1 MRKVLIKSNN
11 YLYHF
16 YPIKFCNINGKINK
30 ILIIFLIIS
39 ISLNLIFILN
49 HQYNKTK
56 RNSKIVEIDEKET
69 NLFCNYNSR
78 LEYNITNGRITAFVN
93 ADHVYKSFI
102 PIFCASLL
110 YSDTRNRTDIEIII
124 DSKKLPENI
133 EKAIEYLREI
143 YIHSKILIRYN
154 MYKAYKNYAILN
166 ENKVRKDSIRFLI
179 EPTIKN
185 EYIFIG
191 DIDIVYLIENYY
203 DNYLI
208 DMFNRTSCY
217 SNIVRP
223 NTNNTRLSGV
233 HFSKWNCLYPILL
246 PKNYDLMLC
255 DENLLLVRLKK
266 LGVNIDYQSKF
277 RPIFGVHMS
286 VNRDLVIDKE
296 TNLTWNV
303 EGKKLLWEKF
313 ADSNIYKHIYPLLDK
328 FVKNKIVLLE
338 KYYKENE

>member
-1 MRKVLIKSNN
+1 MQKVLIKSNN

-16 YPIKFCNINGKINK
+16 YPTKFCNINGKINK

-56 RNSKIVEIDEKET
+56 RN
-69 NLFCNYNSR
+69 NLFFNYNSR